1 MFGNAIVLAGRSIS
15 ISPSLMGYSMFGGL
29 VAFFSA
35 LLWLG
40 ILIGILLYIYTS
52 LTLYTIGKKLK
63 YKYSWLA
70 WIPGAN
76 IAMLLQIGGFHW
88 ALVFLLL
95 IPILG
100 WIAVA
105 VLGYIA
111 LWRIYEKRKYP
122 GWLSLISIVSIIP
135 FLGIAAMLAHLII
148 IGIVAWKDK

>member
-15 ISPSLMGYSMFGGL
+15 PSLMDYSIFGGL

-122 GWLSLISIVSIIP
+122 GWLSLVSIASIIP

>member
-1 MFGNAIVLAGRSIS
+1 MFENAIVLAGLS
-15 ISPSLMGYSMFGGL
+15 ISPSLMDYSIFSGL
-29 VAFFSA
+29 AAFFSA

-40 ILIGILLYIYTS
+40 ILIVILLYVYTS
-52 LTLYTIGKKLK
+52 LTLYTIGKKLG
-63 YKYSWLA
+63 YKYPWLA

-76 IAMLLQIGGFHW
+76 IAMLLQIGGFPW